1 MISMLY
7 AENVASAPNSLSFSN
22 FLPMF
27 LIIIVFYFFIIR
39 PQSKRAKDHK
49 IMLSNLK
56 KGDRVLISSG
66 IYGYIDSFRSDDE
79 NVVSVTIADNT
90 NILVLKDSIIK
101 VDKK

>member
-7 AENVASAPNSLSFSN
+7 AENIASTSSSLSFSN
-22 FLPMF
+22 FIPMF

-49 IMLSNLK
+49 IMISNLK
-56 KGDRVLISSG
+56 KGDKVLISNG
-66 IYGYIDSFRSDDE
+66 IYGYIDSFRSEDE
-79 NVVSVTIADNT
+79 NVVLVTVADNT
-90 NILVLKDSIIK
+90 NVLVLKDCIIK